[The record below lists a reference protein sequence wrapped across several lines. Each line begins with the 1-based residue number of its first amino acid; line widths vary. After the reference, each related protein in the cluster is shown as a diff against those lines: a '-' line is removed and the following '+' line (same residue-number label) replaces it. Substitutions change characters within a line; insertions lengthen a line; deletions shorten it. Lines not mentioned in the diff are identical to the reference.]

1 MNRLKSGE
9 PASWRRDDLHSETG
23 LLYATVDSI
32 EPETSATLSQAVALS
47 SGSPSARAVT
57 ATAQASA
64 EKPAEPSGRSAGRP
78 SRPSGRARRL
88 LRAAVTWGGWLLR
101 GDFPDRVREWRQQR
115 RDAAAVVAS
124 GLFDADWYARTYPDV
139 APPDAARHYVRTGA
153 AEGRSPGPSFDGPWY
168 VSQHP
173 EIAQIGGNPLLH
185 YLANARRETA
195 RIRPVDAPPPPAR
208 PLTRAGYAAWLAD
221 RDEPT
226 RADWSAADD
235 RLPAGAFAVAV
246 AGDPLPGAAW
256 CLVLAPRVVP
266 APAALTCFAAE
277 AARAGGGCD
286 VITADEDVRGPD
298 GARQQPR
305 FQPPTWDPDLLRAT
319 GYIGSGLAVRRE
331 VLAGL
336 GLATIPDLP
345 CLLLRLASAV
355 PPSRV
360 RHLPAVLL
368 HAPEAPVWPVETVRR
383 ALATEGID
391 AVPQPDGGLRLRHAV
406 PAPAPFV
413 SILVPT
419 RDQPDL
425 LERCVR
431 GLLHNTDYPAFEVLI
446 LDNGS
451 RDPRTLRLL
460 RRVEADP
467 RVRVIRI
474 DAPFDWCALNNRGA
488 QAARGDLLL
497 LLNDDVAVRE
507 PSWLGAMVGLACR
520 PDVGAVGATLLY
532 PDGTIQHAGIA
543 LHPPGRAAHLM
554 RHAPETVLD
563 QPGGAGAEEVEAGV
577 RAAHLR
583 SVRSVAAVTGAC
595 LLLRREVFAAI
606 GGLAEGRLLVS
617 WNDIDLCLRVR
628 ALGLRVLCTP
638 YARLIHR
645 EGASRGRDDEPVRL
659 AARAEEYAYMRRTW
673 GDALCDDPHLSPNLG
688 VIDERLVLASRP
700 SPGPS
705 PGSSPSAVSP
715 PAPPASSR
723 TGGPPSRPM

>member
-1 MNRLKSGE
+1 MARLTSGE
-9 PASWRRDDLHSETG
+9 IAAWRRDDLHSETG

-32 EPETSATLSQAVALS
+32 DPETSATVSQTVALP
-47 SGSPSARAVT
+47 SGSPPKR
-57 ATAQASA
+57 
-64 EKPAEPSGRSAGRP
+64 AGRLAAKGVGA
-78 SRPSGRARRL
+78 RTTAATGRTRRL
-88 LRAAVTWGGWLLR
+88 MRAAMTWGGWLLR
-101 GDFPDRVREWRQQR
+101 GEFPDRVREWRQQR

-139 APPDAARHYVRTGA
+139 SPDDAARHYVRTGA
-153 AEGRSPGPSFDGPWY
+153 AEGRSPGPGFDGPWY

-173 EIAQIGGNPLLH
+173 EVAQIGANPLLH
-185 YLANARRETA
+185 YLTHARRETA

-208 PLTRAGYAAWLAD
+208 PLTRPGYAAWLAD
-221 RDEPT
+221 QEAPVRVARGMAENGPM
-226 RADWSAADD
+226 AA
-235 RLPAGAFAVAV
+235 AGPLGIAA
-246 AGDPLPGAAW
+246 AGPGDALPGSPW
-256 CLVLAPRVVP
+256 CLVLAPGVVP
-266 APAALTCFAAE
+266 ARTALARFAAE
-277 AARAGGGCD
+277 AARADGGCD
-286 VITADEDVRGPD
+286 VITADEDVLDPD
-298 GARQQPR
+298 GGRRTPR

-336 GLATIPDLP
+336 GCATLPDLP
-345 CLLLRLASAV
+345 SLLLRLAAAV

-368 HAPEAPVWPVETVRR
+368 HAPAPPVWPVEQVRR
-383 ALATEGID
+383 SLGAAGID
-391 AVPQPDGGLRLRHAV
+391 AVPQPDGSLRLRYPVPV
-406 PAPAPFV
+406 PAPTV

-419 RDQPDL
+419 RDQPEL

-431 GLLHNTDYPAFEVLI
+431 GLLHTTDYPAFEVLI

-451 RDPRTLRLL
+451 RDRRTLRLL
-460 RRVEADP
+460 RRAEADP

-507 PSWLGAMVGLACR
+507 PSWLGDMVGLACR

-563 QPGGAGAEEVEAGV
+563 QPAGAGAEAVEAGV

-595 LLLRREVFAAI
+595 VLLRREIFAAI
-606 GGLAEGRLLVS
+606 GGLAEGRLPVS

-638 YARLIHR
+638 HARLIHR
-645 EGASRGRDDEPVRL
+645 EGSSRGRDQDPARR

-673 GDALCDDPHLSPNLG
+673 GDALCDDPHLSPSLG

-700 SPGPS
+700 ARR
-705 PGSSPSAVSP
+705 PSAPPVSP

-723 TGGPPSRPM
+723 TAGPPSPPR